1 MTDKII
7 CWVDTSFTHFGIAKY
22 LEEQYDCE
30 LYSIIEIPSK
40 QKDFFEKQELIKFK
54 KNWFFFDQISELN
67 TKPDLEYLSN
77 FEKKYDVNLWLLAYN
92 ERLFFNYNDY
102 YNFTEDEILLIL
114 EKECKLFEKI
124 LDEINPDYVM
134 MHTPN
139 FHYNFIFSKICMSK
153 NIKILMI
160 GPSRFGNRC
169 ILSQEMDKLDS
180 TFTNENLGPERT
192 HSELI
197 SYLNDF
203 NIYEDNKKFDNKF
216 INSKI
221 SLVKAAISFLLS
233 KNNKT
238 KTYPYYG
245 RTKLKIIVKSLA
257 WIIRENYRLLFI
269 NRNSVKHIDDSEPFI
284 YFPLQIN
291 IESTLLMFA
300 PFRTNDLELIT
311 NIVKSLPIGYK
322 LYVKDHPLQRIRG
335 WRETSFYKNIINL
348 PNVKFIHHSIEPDEI
363 MKKSSLVITVNSTS
377 GFEAALHN
385 KPTII
390 LADTLYSD
398 LPSVHRLKSIEE
410 LPNII
415 RTSLKTKVN
424 ISDVNK
430 FVNYV
435 VKNSIKFNL
444 QQFEMDAEE
453 FFYNDGFL
461 VDQNI
466 DEKQVKSFLEKNKLK
481 FEKLT
486 LEHINKLNQYKNN

>member
-1 MTDKII
+1 
-7 CWVDTSFTHFGIAKY
+7 
-22 LEEQYDCE
+22 
-30 LYSIIEIPSK
+30 
-40 QKDFFEKQELIKFK
+40 
-54 KNWFFFDQISELN
+54 
-67 TKPDLEYLSN
+67 
-77 FEKKYDVNLWLLAYN
+77 
-92 ERLFFNYNDY
+92 
-102 YNFTEDEILLIL
+102 
-114 EKECKLFEKI
+114 
-124 LDEINPDYVM
+124 
-134 MHTPN
+134 
-139 FHYNFIFSKICMSK
+139 
-153 NIKILMI
+153 
-160 GPSRFGNRC
+160 
-169 ILSQEMDKLDS
+169 
-180 TFTNENLGPERT
+180 
-192 HSELI
+192 
-197 SYLNDF
+197 
-203 NIYEDNKKFDNKF
+203 
-216 INSKI
+216 
-221 SLVKAAISFLLS
+221 
-233 KNNKT
+233 
-238 KTYPYYG
+238 
-245 RTKLKIIVKSLA
+245 
-257 WIIRENYRLLFI
+257 
-269 NRNSVKHIDDSEPFI
+269 
-284 YFPLQIN
+284 
-291 IESTLLMFA
+291 
-300 PFRTNDLELIT
+300 
-311 NIVKSLPIGYK
+311 
-322 LYVKDHPLQRIRG
+322 
-335 WRETSFYKNIINL
+335 
-348 PNVKFIHHSIEPDEI
+348 